1 MLGGLGASGGWLW
14 LHMAPWPGNPA
25 RFSPRD
31 VGRGRDGGQ
40 VTTTAPR
47 PAVPQAKTEEQIA
60 AEEAWYETEKVWL
73 VHRDGFSLGELGVP
87 RPPRG
92 TASPPWPGYG
102 VPGGCQHGPAEC
114 PMPLT
119 GSQLRP
125 EEGSPL
131 PEGKVKV
138 KLDHDGAILEVE
150 EDDVE
155 KVGP

>member
-1 MLGGLGASGGWLW
+1 MTTI
-14 LHMAPWPGNPA
+14 
-25 RFSPRD
+25 SPH
-31 VGRGRDGGQ
+31 
-40 VTTTAPR
+40 

-73 VHRDGFSLGELGVP
+73 VHRDGFSLGESGISLVP
-87 RPPRG
+87 RGRG
-92 TASPPWPGYG
+92 ALPVLPMAAVTPG
-102 VPGGCQHGPAEC
+102 CCWHSPAEH
-114 PMPLT
+114 PMPLA

-125 EEGSPL
+125 EDGSPL

-155 KVGP
+155 KVRPQGGEEWHNPSFPT